1 MKQPRFYQTEA
12 KEAVIHRIRENSKNG
27 VASRILVDA
36 AAGAGKTIMM
46 AIIARHVHE
55 RGGRVLQIARQ
66 PILAEQTYREFY
78 DFSVPAGMY
87 AAKFN
92 KRQVY
97 QVTVGTEGT
106 IVNGLADFNKPVD
119 LLLIDEC
126 LTGDS
131 MIETSDGPVRID
143 DERLSDLCI
152 KCIDESTGEIFWH
165 KPVRVFTNGIRHVSS
180 IKLSSGEEIK
190 CTSTHKLLSNGSWV
204 SAGNLS
210 AGMTLTLDGSQD
222 SFLKKLLRA
231 CAAVVKKFSQKAQ

>member
-12 KEAVIHRIRENSKNG
+12 KEAVIHRIRENSKKG

-131 MIETSDGPVRID
+131 MIETSDGAVRID

>member
-12 KEAVIHRIRENSKNG
+12 KEAVIHRIRENSRKG

-46 AIIARHVHE
+46 AIIAKHVHE

-106 IVNGLADFNKPVD
+106 IVNGLSDFNKPVD

-143 DERLSDLCI
+143 DERLSGLFI
-152 KCIDESTGEIFWH
+152 KCIDEATGEIFWH

-210 AGMTLTLDGSQD
+210 AGMLLTLDGSQD

-231 CAAVVKKFSQKAQ
+231 CAAVGKKCFPKAQ

>member
-12 KEAVIHRIRENSKNG
+12 KEAVIHRIRENSKKG

-106 IVNGLADFNKPVD
+106 IVNGLSDFSKPVD

-131 MIETSDGPVRID
+131 MIETSDGAVRID

>member
-12 KEAVIHRIRENSKNG
+12 KEAVIHRIRENSKKG

-78 DFSVPAGMY
+78 DFGVPSGMY

-222 SFLKKLLRA
+222 SFMKKLLRA
-231 CAAVVKKFSQKAQ
+231 CAAVVKKCSQKAQ

>member
-12 KEAVIHRIRENSKNG
+12 KEAVIHRIRENSKKG

-46 AIIARHVHE
+46 AIMARHVHE

-131 MIETSDGPVRID
+131 MIETSDGAVRID

-165 KPVRVFTNGIRHVSS
+165 KPVRVFTNGIRHVSL

>member
-1 MKQPRFYQTEA
+1 MVFIGWRGRHSCRYQNGVDEPMKQPRFYQTEA
-12 KEAVIHRIRENSKNG
+12 KEAVIHRIRENSKKG

-119 LLLIDEC
+119 LLLIDESHQV
-126 LTGDS
+126 D
-131 MIETSDGPVRID
+131 IENEDTQFMRI
-143 DERLSDLCI
+143 I
-152 KCIDESTGEIFWH
+152 NH
-165 KPVRVFTNGIRHVSS
+165 
-180 IKLSSGEEIK
+180 
-190 CTSTHKLLSNGSWV
+190 
-204 SAGNLS
+204 
-210 AGMTLTLDGSQD
+210 LDGVAKKAGRLMHIVGVTGSPFRGTAHLTTFDFWQD
-222 SFLKKLLRA
+222 VVYDIGVDRLTEMGFLSVPIYGFPDADDDALD
-231 CAAVVKKFSQKAQ
+231 FSSVNTRSGS